1 MNETHTDV
9 NKMLENLKRTLDDL
23 SGNEFKK
30 VRNKFGDLSGNNL
43 KYSSPNYDK
52 GYNKEKFTDD
62 HAIIAEITTPIK
74 TVLTDVIQNLGE
86 NVVGETIKTIIT
98 PVVSIIM
105 NMIIFTDTGQAQRAA
120 GEDPNITIFSCYD
133 NNGKCQCSN
142 NCNLN
147 KGVIGKLILALT
159 GMNIMRDDKDNDGII
174 DYYAKGTL
182 MIAAILIASIIWKA
196 VTFIKKI
203 TLFMLGH
210 PK

>member
-23 SGNEFKK
+23 SGNE
-30 VRNKFGDLSGNNL
+30 FGDLSGNNL

-62 HAIIAEITTPIK
+62 HPLIAELTDPIK
-74 TVLTDVIQNLGE
+74 TVLTELIS
-86 NVVGETIKTIIT
+86 NVGATAVGDTIKMIIT

-105 NMIIFTDTGQAQRAA
+105 NMIIFTDTGQPQSAV
-120 GEDPNITIFSCYD
+120 GEDPNITIFSCY
-133 NNGKCQCSN
+133 NYNGKCQCSN
-142 NCNLN
+142 DCNMN
-147 KGVIGKLILALT
+147 KGVFGKLVLALT
-159 GMNIMRDDKDNDGII
+159 GTNIMRDEEGKDGII

-182 MIAAILIASIIWKA
+182 MIAGILIASIIWKA